1 MSTVALR
8 NLAAGVVPCL
18 TVLGYY
24 VPGARAGSMTQVI
37 ARWREFL
44 PEIFVVPHPS
54 WRTTSWLRDNAW
66 FEAEALPELRARV
79 AVAINPPPRSAPCRR
94 R

>member
-1 MSTVALR
+1 M
-8 NLAAGVVPCL
+8 LAWFPAVEL
-18 TVLGYY
+18 TLLVGSYAISYY